1 MQKDGLIY
9 KKMKRYR
16 RKYLIINI
24 VCTILYLAFITWRFP
39 YIRTQMTGS
48 TALDESRFIAE
59 TGTMVIDEVIE
70 LGRKETKTPESAC
83 FRDSSYW
90 QDGRYLYD
98 MEIKDIADAGKSFTS
113 TIDTG
118 MGEPQ
123 EVEVYKVYTASI
135 EGRRLAILANAKWQ
149 PTEKVTG
156 YLSEFSRPVMAKVSE
171 TLTKGEK
178 AEYSSYMI
186 DLRGLEMDTANTDYA
201 CFWIFM
207 ALLVFLWAKLVLH
220 YVNPLRTPTYRQ
232 LVKYGEVLSVEE
244 DVNTQAAKDSVY
256 KEKGKLILDDY
267 ILYKGTFKYE
277 VKRNHMSRN

>member
-9 KKMKRYR
+9 KKMKHYR

-48 TALDESRFIAE
+48 TQLDEARFIAE
-59 TGTMVIDEVIE
+59 TGTMVMDEVIE
-70 LGRKETKTPESAC
+70 LGRKETKTPDSAC
-83 FRDSSYW
+83 FRVESYW

-98 MEIKDIADAGKSFTS
+98 MEIEDIVDTGKSFTS

-123 EVEVYKVYTASI
+123 EVEMYKVYTASI
-135 EGRRLAILANAKWQ
+135 EGRRIAILAKAKWQ

-156 YLSEFSRPVMAKVSE
+156 YLADFSRPVMAKVSE
-171 TLTKGEK
+171 TLTEGEK
-178 AEYSSYMI
+178 AELSDYML

-207 ALLVFLWAKLVLH
+207 ALLAFLWTKLIMQ
-220 YVNPLRTPTYRQ
+220 YANPLRTPTYRQ
-232 LVKYGEVLSVEE
+232 LVKYGEVFSVEE
-244 DVNTQAAKDSVY
+244 DINTQAGKDSVY
-256 KEKGKLILDDY
+256 KEKRKLILEDY